1 MKLRIFGSGAV
12 IYDAVDQIDPILVS
26 SDFKSPNQTSQTR
39 VLTQG
44 DGGGPPR
51 PRPGRP
57 RGARLMASL
66 AGAEPNPW
74 RPASRRARPEG
85 CVVCA
90 AALPSVMSVT
100 KVQRRVHTHTSP
112 LSRDERAPKGGWR
125 IQRCRAARDRLRR
138 ISAGERATR
147 KG

>member
-39 VLTQG
+39 V
-44 DGGGPPR
+44 
-51 PRPGRP
+51 
-57 RGARLMASL
+57 
-66 AGAEPNPW
+66 
-74 RPASRRARPEG
+74 ASRRATAGGRRVRAPAGREAPG
-85 CVVCA
+85 SWPASRVRSRTHGAPHPGARTPRVASCA
-90 AALPSVMSVT
+90 QPPFPLSDVGY
-100 KVQRRVHTHTSP
+100 KKYRVHTHTSS
-112 LSRDERAPKGGWR
+112 LRGDERAPKGGWR